1 VYAPGRKK
9 QAFDTNAS
17 LATVSISPS
26 ILSNP
31 NKQGIAVQKKPSLPR
46 LHPNIWAV
54 TVTSFLTDISSEM
67 IVYLIPLFLAN
78 ILGVRTAVIGLIDGI
93 AETTASLLKIYSGAL
108 SDKLG
113 KRKGLAVLGYGLS
126 TIAKPFLYFANSWG
140 WVLGVRF
147 ADRTGKGIR
156 TAPRDALVAASTDE
170 SSRGL
175 AFGLHRAGDTAGAFL
190 GLGIASL
197 IIWLTQ
203 SGAAELTRKT
213 FQTAVL
219 ASILPAVLAVVVLAL
234 GAKEVAVIAPK
245 RESGQKSGR
254 MRLSLKGMDLRFK
267 SFLLVVVLF
276 TLGNSSDSF
285 IVLRA
290 QERGL
295 SVLQTMFM
303 LMTFTAIYTIF
314 SGPLGALSDKIGRR
328 RLIVSGW
335 LAYGLVYLGFA
346 FSQAGWHIWALFGLY
361 GVYYA
366 ATEGTAK
373 ALVADLV
380 PDAQRGTAY
389 GLFNAAIGLTALPAS
404 VIAGILWQGLG
415 AWAGFGAS
423 APFFFG
429 AAMALLATLL
439 FWRLVR

>member
-1 VYAPGRKK
+1 MDQK
-9 QAFDTNAS
+9 QPAS
-17 LATVSISPS
+17 STGL
-26 ILSNP
+26 LS
-31 NKQGIAVQKKPSLPR
+31 KLSS
-46 LHPNIWAV
+46 LHPNIWAA
-54 TVTSFLTDISSEM
+54 TATSFLTDISSEM
-67 IVYLIPLFLAN
+67 VVYLIPLFLSN

-108 SDKLG
+108 SDRLG
-113 KRKGLAVLGYGLS
+113 NRKWLAVAGYALS
-126 TIAKPFLYFANSWG
+126 TISKPFLYFANSWG

-147 ADRTGKGIR
+147 GDRAGKGIR

-170 SSRGL
+170 KMRGL

-190 GLGIASL
+190 GIGIAAL

-203 SGAAELTRKT
+203 TNESLLSVQT
-213 FQTAVL
+213 FRMAVL
-219 ASILPAVLAVVVLAL
+219 VSIVPAVLAVIVLAL
-234 GAKEVAVIAPK
+234 GAKEVTGA
-245 RESGQKSGR
+245 GQGSEKLH
-254 MRLSLKGMDLRFK
+254 LSLKGMDARFK
-267 SFLLVVVLF
+267 YFLLIMVIF

-303 LMTFTAIYTIF
+303 LMTFTAIYTAL
-314 SGPLGALSDKIGRR
+314 SGPLGALSDKVGRR
-328 RLIVSGW
+328 RLIIGGW

-346 FSQAGWHIWALFGLY
+346 FSATGWHIWALFGLY

-366 ATEGTAK
+366 STEGTAK

-380 PDAQRGTAY
+380 PDRQRGTAY
-389 GLFNAAIGLTALPAS
+389 GLFNAAIGLSALPAS
-404 VIAGILWQGLG
+404 VIAGVLWQGLG
-415 AWAGFGAS
+415 SWTGFGAS

-429 AAMALLATLL
+429 ALMALLAMILY
-439 FWRLVR
+439 WWLVR